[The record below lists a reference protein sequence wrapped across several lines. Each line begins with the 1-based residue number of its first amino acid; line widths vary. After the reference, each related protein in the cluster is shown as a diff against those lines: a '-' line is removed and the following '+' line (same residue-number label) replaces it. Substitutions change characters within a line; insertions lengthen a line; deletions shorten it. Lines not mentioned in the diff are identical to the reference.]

1 MPNRRPEQASIP
13 ESCDEI
19 MVVEKLVQPGGVEPP
34 TYRSVVCR
42 SIQLSYGCTRYCRP
56 RPSCG
61 TGILGHEALER
72 NPDPPPAFYPSD
84 GRGLRASAA
93 CAKIPAP

>member
-1 MPNRRPEQASIP
+1 VTAKQAK
-13 ESCDEI
+13 
-19 MVVEKLVQPGGVEPP
+19 VEEVVQPGGVEPP

-61 TGILGHEALER
+61 TGILGHDALER
-72 NPDPPPAFYPSD
+72 NPSRPR
-84 GRGLRASAA
+84 GRTPRTGQGFPESVPTLLAL
-93 CAKIPAP
+93 